1 MSVWSEDNQ
10 GDYPSQQDLQQW
22 ANSNGMTT
30 IPVLGLTASDFD
42 SWSDIPFVFEAD
54 LYIPTIY
61 HIGPD
66 MTVRA
71 ADNMDSNPSRWL

>member
-1 MSVWSEDNQ
+1 M
-10 GDYPSQQDLQQW
+10 QW
-22 ANSNGMTT
+22 ANQNGMTT
-30 IPVLGLTASDFD
+30 VPALGLTASDYD
-42 SWSDIPFVFEAD
+42 SWSDIPFIFEAD

-71 ADNMDSNPSRWL
+71 ADSYDSDPSRWL